1 MTAPTLKM
9 NITLEI
15 PDRLAQKVEDW
26 HHELPQALEIGL
38 QELESREQKK
48 LSLSFEQ
55 VLTLI
60 RQFSET
66 EKQKILQELQTE
78 YRRNKLTHLLNEFQ
92 TDDLSFEEIT
102 QEVEIVRSQNYYNN
116 IYVDSD
122 P

>member
-1 MTAPTLKM
+1 M

-15 PDRLAQKVEDW
+15 PDRLAQKVEAW

-38 QELESREQKK
+38 EKLESREQEK

-78 YRRNKLTHLLNEFQ
+78 YRRNKLNHLLNEFQ

-116 IYVDSD
+116 IYVGSD
-122 P
+122 R